1 MKKIDAAEKVIFI
14 CDGKKC
20 CKYNK
25 DIRKGFKEL
34 IKENGLKHGVE
45 LIYTD
50 CTGNC
55 KLAPVLCLQ
64 PNNVWLGEVEEKNV
78 KGIFDKYFL

>member
-1 MKKIDAAEKVIFI
+1 MKKIDAPGKVIFI

-20 CKYNK
+20 GNYSK

-34 IKENGLKHGVE
+34 IKENGLKKE
-45 LIYTD
+45 IDLQYTD

-55 KLAPVLCLQ
+55 KLAPVISMQ
-64 PNNVWLGEVEEKNV
+64 PANIWIGELEENDIKV
-78 KGIFDKYFL
+78 IFKRYFL